1 MTLILKDP
9 DAVVDYAVDW
19 GADYLN
25 GDALASSAWQ
35 VAPDEPDGV
44 AVADHYFDAS
54 VATVKASGGIAGRVY
69 RLSNVVE
76 MESGRKDA
84 RSFVLRVEAR

>member
-25 GDALASSAWQ
+25 GDSLASSAWQ
-35 VAPDEPDGV
+35 VTPGELNGV
-44 AVADHYFDAS
+44 AVTAHTFDAS
-54 VATVKASGGIAGRVY
+54 VATVKVSGGLAGRVY
-69 RLSNVVE
+69 RLSNLVE
-76 MESGRKDA
+76 MESGRRDA